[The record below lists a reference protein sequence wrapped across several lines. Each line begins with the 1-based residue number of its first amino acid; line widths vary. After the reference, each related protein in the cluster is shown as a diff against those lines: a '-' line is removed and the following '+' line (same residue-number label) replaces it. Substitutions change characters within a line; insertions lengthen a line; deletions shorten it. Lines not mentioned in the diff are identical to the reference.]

1 MNEKIREVNIAEQSY
16 NDLRA
21 YAIYVSRF
29 RAIPNYI
36 DGLKPVVRRIL
47 WCAYN
52 DFPGNGFIKT
62 SAIMGR
68 VIQRY
73 NPHGDSSVH
82 MAIRNMVNEVSIK
95 IPTMDGEGSWGSKA
109 NPTPAAPRYN
119 DCRLSKFAMDVFLK
133 DIDEDRRSTDWQAN
147 YDNTC
152 KEPVYLPARIP
163 ALLVLGQLGIA
174 IGIKV
179 SIPSHNLGDVID
191 ATIALM
197 KNPNAKFCLIPDECM
212 PCEIFQTDF
221 QKINDTGMGQYIAQ
235 GIVDIIDYNGHPALA
250 VRSLPDF
257 TFFDSIKEN
266 ILNLVKAKKMPYIVD
281 LISRSKVDLKT
292 SKTLM
297 EEIIVL
303 KKGSDPNFVREF
315 LYNNTAIRQ
324 TRQVKLITI
333 KDNNLDTNVNGYRGY
348 LLNFIAFRRVTVY
361 RKLNA
366 RLQKLNTDIH
376 ERMLYLKVMTS
387 GEVDNIIK
395 MIKKQDTRDDN
406 VLVEYL
412 VSKLH
417 VTTLQAKFLLGT
429 DIRRLSKGY
438 LKKYQED
445 IKNYEAQV
453 HEITNI
459 LLNPANIDKYII
471 DEMLEI
477 KHKYNTPRCC
487 KIISAAE
494 AQGVAPGTFKLI
506 FTKKNFIRKIGEND
520 AAGSFANDE
529 YNFAITVD
537 NTEDIL
543 VFTDLGK
550 VFRLPV
556 SKIPLYAKGS
566 YGADI
571 RILNKYITSNVI
583 CAGRDA
589 SLQKLATKNGSFAFI
604 VTRAGYIKKIDL
616 KDVLTA
622 PPSGFIISKLDQGDF
637 VRDIIFGPDKLDIL
651 VCSESKILRIPAKE
665 VPYLKRA
672 TKGNRV
678 STANTVVDTMNFLL
692 PGMTE
697 VVIITKNGYV
707 NKIPVTVLPRSNRG
721 KAGTKVIKLNKA
733 GKGGL
738 EADSILSVWLCSENN
753 TLVVNEGRSTKTV
766 AVKDIPLG
774 STISTGTRLFKNPVR
789 VELGTI

>member
-1 MNEKIREVNIAEQSY
+1 MNEKIREVNIAQQSY
-16 NDLRA
+16 EDLRA

-82 MAIRNMVNEVSIK
+82 MAIRNMVNDVTIK

-133 DIDEDRRSTDWQAN
+133 DIDEDRRATDWQAN

-152 KEPVYLPARIP
+152 QEPVYLPARIP

-191 ATIALM
+191 ATITLM
-197 KNPNAKFCLIPDECM
+197 KNPKAKICLIPDECM
-212 PCEIFQTDF
+212 PCEIFETDF
-221 QKINDTGMGQYIAQ
+221 QKITDTGMGTYIAQ
-235 GIVDIIDYNGHPALA
+235 GIVDVIDYKGNPALA

-257 TFFDSIKEN
+257 TFFDSIKET
-266 ILNLVKAKKMPYIVD
+266 ILKLVKEKKMPYITD
-281 LISRSKVDLKT
+281 LISRSRVDEKT
-292 SKTLM
+292 SKTIM
-297 EEIIVL
+297 EEVIVL

-333 KDNNLDTNVNGYRGY
+333 KDNNLDINQDGYRGY

-366 RLQKLNTDIH
+366 RLQKIKTDIH

-387 GEVDNIIK
+387 GEVDNVIK

-406 VLVEYL
+406 VLIEYL
-412 VSKLH
+412 VSKLR
-417 VTTLQAKFLLGT
+417 VTNLQAEFLLKT
-429 DIRRLSKGY
+429 DIRKLSKGY

-445 IKNYEAQV
+445 IKEFKKREAV
-453 HEITNI
+453 IMDI

-471 DEMLEI
+471 DEMLDI
-477 KHKYNTPRCC
+477 KKKYNTPRLCR
-487 KIISAAE
+487 IISSAE
-494 AQGVAPGTFKLI
+494 AQGVAPGTFNLV
-506 FTKKNFIRKIGEND
+506 FTKKNFIRKLGEND
-520 AAGSFANDE
+520 AAGGFSNDE
-529 YNFAITVD
+529 FNFSITVD

-583 CAGRDA
+583 CAGRDT
-589 SLQKLATKNGSFAFI
+589 SLQKLAKKANSFAFI

-616 KDVLTA
+616 QDVLTA
-622 PPSGFIISKLDQGDF
+622 PPSGFIISKLDQGDY
-637 VRDIIFGPDKLDIL
+637 VKDIIFGPDKLDIM
-651 VCSESKILRIPAKE
+651 VCSEAKILRIPAKE

-678 STANTVVDTMNFLL
+678 STANSVIDTINFIL
-692 PGMTE
+692 PGMTD
-697 VVIITKNGYV
+697 VVIVTKNGYV
-707 NKIPVTVLPRSNRG
+707 NKIPLSVIPRNTRG
-721 KAGTKVIKLNKA
+721 KAGIKSIKLNKA
-733 GKGGL
+733 TKSA
-738 EADSILSVWLCSENN
+738 EADSVLSVWVCSENN
-753 TLVVNEGRSTKTV
+753 NLVVLDGRTTKTV
-766 AVKDIPLG
+766 PISSIPLG
-774 STISTGTRLFKNPVR
+774 STISHGTKMFNNPSR
-789 VELGTI
+789 IELSI